1 VHNYFS
7 PYGIPYDASVTYFSV
22 LADLHYRL
30 KKKIHLADAPFRFAT
45 GVDQFTGEVAWS
57 LAGMKEALRTVSLES
72 LEYHSRQGDLAFWVG
87 TSLGDGALAERISRS
102 KRIKG
107 ERLRERLIKE
117 VQSALGGAK

>member
-1 VHNYFS
+1 
-7 PYGIPYDASVTYFSV
+7 
-22 LADLHYRL
+22 
-30 KKKIHLADAPFRFAT
+30 
-45 GVDQFTGEVAWS
+45 
-57 LAGMKEALRTVSLES
+57 MKEALRTVSLES